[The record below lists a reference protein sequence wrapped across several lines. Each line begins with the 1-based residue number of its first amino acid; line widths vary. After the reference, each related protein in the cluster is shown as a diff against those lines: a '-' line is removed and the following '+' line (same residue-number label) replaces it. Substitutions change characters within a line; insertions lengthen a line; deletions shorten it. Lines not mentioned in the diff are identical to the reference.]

1 MLELL
6 KDLLLV
12 SLGMGLGVT
21 LMCILQVGSLADKHI
36 EEMEKED

>member
-12 SLGMGLGVT
+12 SLGMGMGVT
-21 LMCILQVGSLADKHI
+21 LMCILQVGKLADGHI
-36 EEMEKED
+36 EEMNKED